1 MQTPDTVI
9 KIDGDTE
16 DELREASARS
26 RASLRTHYKNQ
37 LEETR
42 QAAEDRRSKTPVITL
57 PSKLSVDD
65 ELVLDEDEEDE
76 FDEEMAL
83 PDDLKGGSCRVC
95 VCDEC
100 VCVCV
105 CL

>member
-42 QAAEDRRSKTPVITL
+42 QAVEDRRSKTPVITL

-83 PDDLKGGSCRVC
+83 PDDLKGGSWRV
-95 VCDEC
+95 C

-105 CL
+105 

>member
-1 MQTPDTVI
+1 MSLQTPDTVF

-26 RASLRTHYKNQ
+26 RASLRSHYKNQ
-37 LEETR
+37 LEESR

-65 ELVLDEDEEDE
+65 ELVLDDDDDD

-83 PDDLKGGSCRVC
+83 PDDLKGDSALQLLFF
-95 VCDEC
+95 
-100 VCVCV
+100 
-105 CL
+105 CLFS